1 VVSWSAAPGTARW
14 AEPKTRGGSELASGL
29 HGGRR
34 PFDVELRPIEALKA
48 LSPVPI
54 RSLMGRRSIPLLALA
69 AFAALVPAA
78 LLHFVGRDK
87 VVVDGWIHFSGVA
100 VGAGVATVCALAL
113 TIAGARQR
121 DGHAVLVGCAFSVM
135 AALLCLHGLATPGVF
150 VDDVGVAAFT
160 GGATLPIGGAIL
172 ALGALSALRRPAAVR
187 PLLWLLAASV
197 VLVAGLGLA
206 AIVQPGLMPSVPE
219 SGSPAAWILLAAGL
233 AFYGILFWRA
243 LRTYLLTRRGADLL
257 VAVGIVWL
265 AAALPAALLLSFRDL
280 GWWLGHGFEIA
291 GIAAVGFTVAHDLR
305 RGAAKSRPLLGD
317 LRAADLVAEAEA
329 FLGSHIRA
337 LLAELA
343 EKDAYTEE
351 HTRRVALRAAQVGD
365 ELGLSPG
372 RLRELAI
379 GGLLHDIG
387 KLAVPDAILKK
398 PGPLTDAEYHVVM
411 QHVHTG
417 EALLKELGGF
427 SPLVRRLVRGHHERF
442 DGSGYPRA
450 VAGDPIPVDVAVLAV
465 CDVYD
470 ALISERVYRRAWT
483 HERAL
488 EHLRAGAG
496 TKFDPTCVEALADV
510 LARERRT
517 DLAVAV

>member
-1 VVSWSAAPGTARW
+1 
-14 AEPKTRGGSELASGL
+14 
-29 HGGRR
+29 
-34 PFDVELRPIEALKA
+34 
-48 LSPVPI
+48 
-54 RSLMGRRSIPLLALA
+54 MLALA
-69 AFAALVPAA
+69 AFAAIVPAA
-78 LLHFVGRDK
+78 LLHFVGREK
-87 VVVDGWIHFSGVA
+87 VLIGGWIHFAGVG
-100 VGAGVATVCALAL
+100 VGAGVATLSAVAL

-121 DGHAVLVGCAFSVM
+121 DGYAVLVGCAFSVM
-135 AALLCLHGLATPGVF
+135 AALLCLHGLATPGIF
-150 VDDVGVAAFT
+150 VDDRGVAAFT

-197 VLVAGLGLA
+197 VFILGLGTA
-206 AIVQPGLMPSVPE
+206 AIVEPGLVPPVPE
-219 SGSPAAWILLAAGL
+219 SRSPAAWIVLAGGL
-233 AFYGILFWRA
+233 AFYGVLLWRA

-265 AAALPAALLLSFRDL
+265 AAALPAALLLDFRNL
-280 GWWLGHGFEIA
+280 GWWLGHVFEVV

-372 RLRELAI
+372 RLRDLVV

-398 PGPLTDAEYHVVM
+398 PGPLTEEEYHAVM

-417 EALLKELGGF
+417 PALLRELGGF
-427 SPLVRRLVRGHHERF
+427 SPMVHRLVRGHHERF

-450 VAGDPIPVDVAVLAV
+450 VAGDPIPLDVAILAV

-470 ALISERVYRRAWT
+470 ALISERVYRPAWS

-496 TKFDPTCVEALADV
+496 KLFDATCVEALADV
-510 LARERRT
+510 LARERGA

>member
-1 VVSWSAAPGTARW
+1 M
-14 AEPKTRGGSELASGL
+14 
-29 HGGRR
+29 GGRS
-34 PFDVELRPIEALKA
+34 V
-48 LSPVPI
+48 
-54 RSLMGRRSIPLLALA
+54 PLLALA
-69 AFAALVPAA
+69 AFAAVVPAA

-87 VVVDGWIHFSGVA
+87 VLIDGWIHFGGVA
-100 VGAGVATVCALAL
+100 LGAGIATVAAVTL

-121 DGHAVLVGCAFSVM
+121 DGYAVLVGGAFSVM
-135 AALLCLHGLATPGVF
+135 AALLCLHGLATPYVF

-160 GGATLPIGGAIL
+160 GGATLPVGGAIL

-187 PLLWLLAASV
+187 PLLWLLAAGV
-197 VLVAGLGLA
+197 VFIFGLGTA
-206 AIVQPGLMPSVPE
+206 AIVRPGLVPSVPE
-219 SGSPAAWILLAAGL
+219 SRSTAAWIVLAAGL
-233 AFYGILFWRA
+233 SFYAILFWRA
-243 LRTYLLTRRGADLL
+243 LRTFRLTERRADLL

-265 AAALPAALLLSFRDL
+265 AAALPAALLLNFREL
-280 GWWLGHGFEIA
+280 GWWLGHVFEII

-305 RGAAKSRPLLGD
+305 RGVARSRPLLGD
-317 LRAADLVAEAEA
+317 LRGADLVAEAEA

-337 LLAELA
+337 LLVELA

-365 ELGLSPG
+365 ELGLTPE

-398 PGPLTDAEYHVVM
+398 PGPLTDAEFHVVM
-411 QHVHTG
+411 GHVHTG
-417 EALLKELGGF
+417 VALLRELGGF
-427 SPLVRRLVRGHHERF
+427 SDTVHRLVGGHHERL

-450 VAGDPIPVDVAVLAV
+450 VAGDPIPLDVGILAV

-470 ALISERVYRRAWT
+470 ALISERVYRSAWT

-488 EHLRAGAG
+488 EHLREGAD
-496 TKFDPTCVEALADV
+496 KLFYRSCVDALADV
-510 LARERRT
+510 LARERHG

>member
-1 VVSWSAAPGTARW
+1 VVN
-14 AEPKTRGGSELASGL
+14 
-29 HGGRR
+29 
-34 PFDVELRPIEALKA
+34 
-48 LSPVPI
+48 
-54 RSLMGRRSIPLLALA
+54 RSIPLLAAA
-69 AFAALVPAA
+69 AFAAMVPVAV
-78 LLHFVGRDK
+78 LHFVGRDK
-87 VVVDGWIHFSGVA
+87 VLIDGWIHFGGVA
-100 VGAGVATVCALAL
+100 LGAGVATACAVAL
-113 TIAGARQR
+113 TVAGARQR

-135 AALLCLHGLATPGVF
+135 AALLCLHGLATPGIV
-150 VDDVGVAAFT
+150 VGFNGVVGFT
-160 GGATLPIGGAIL
+160 GGATLPLGGAIL
-172 ALGALSALRRPAAVR
+172 ALGTLSALRRPAAVR
-187 PLLWLLAASV
+187 PLLWLLGAGV
-197 VLVAGLGLA
+197 VFIFALGISALVE
-206 AIVQPGLMPSVPE
+206 PGLVPSVPE
-219 SGSPAAWILLAAGL
+219 PQSTAAWIVLAAGL
-233 AFYGILFWRA
+233 AFYGVLFWRA
-243 LRTYLLTRRGADLL
+243 LRTYRLTRRGADLL

-280 GWWLGHGFEIA
+280 GWWLGHAFEIV

-305 RGAAKSRPLLGD
+305 RGAARSRPLLGD
-317 LRAADLVAEAEA
+317 LGGADLVVEAED

-372 RLRELAI
+372 RLRDLAI

-387 KLAVPDAILKK
+387 KLKVPDAILKK
-398 PGPLTDAEYHVVM
+398 PGPLTDAEYDVVM

-427 SPLVRRLVRGHHERF
+427 SPVVHRLVLGHHERI

-450 VAGDPIPVDVAVLAV
+450 VPGDHIPLDVAILAV

-470 ALISERVYRRAWT
+470 ALISERVYRRAWS

-488 EHLRAGAG
+488 EHLRAGSG
-496 TKFDPTCVEALADV
+496 KLFDATCVEALADV
-510 LARERRT
+510 LTRERGR